1 MAQVNVRI
9 RMDEE
14 LKREFDNLCNCL
26 GLTVTAA
33 FNVFAK
39 TAVRRQKIPFEISM
53 DHPNAKTIMA
63 LEDVEQIKR
72 IRNHGGI

>member
-1 MAQVNVRI
+1 MAQINVRI

-26 GLTVTAA
+26 GLTVTGA

-53 DHPNAKTIMA
+53 NTSTAETAAVLK
-63 LEDVEQIKR
+63 E
-72 IRNHGGI
+72 RNGM

>member
-1 MAQVNVRI
+1 MAQINVRI

-26 GLTVTAA
+26 GLTVTGA

-53 DHPNAKTIMA
+53 DIPNVKTA
-63 LEDVEQIKR
+63 AVLEER
-72 IRNHGGI
+72 HGM

>member
-1 MAQVNVRI
+1 
-9 RMDEE
+9 MDEE

-26 GLTVTAA
+26 GLTVTGA

-53 DHPNAKTIMA
+53 DHTNAKTMMA

-72 IRNHGGI
+72 IRSQGSI

>member
-1 MAQVNVRI
+1 MAQINVRI

-14 LKREFDNLCNCL
+14 LKHEFDNLCNCL
-26 GLTVTAA
+26 GLTVTGA

-53 DHPNAKTIMA
+53 SAPAAETAAA
-63 LEDVEQIKR
+63 LKER
-72 IRNHGGI
+72 HGM